1 MATPT
6 YVVKKIGDQYVP
18 VQQDA
23 CPGTR
28 AAYLGGGALLSY
40 LGCRRGG
47 LLGTAA
53 FALGGGLVLRG
64 ILGYNPLELCC
75 PTSQAPDGSR
85 SQAPSYQNDFSSR
98 AGQMP
103 EDVVDEQSME
113 SFPASDPPART
124 GTDLPH

>member
-6 YVVKKIGDQYVP
+6 YVVKKIGDQYIP
-18 VQQDA
+18 VRQDA

-28 AAYLGGGALLSY
+28 AAYVGGGALLSLMGY
-40 LGCRRGG
+40 RRGG
-47 LLGTAA
+47 LLGAAA
-53 FALGGGLVLRG
+53 FALGGGLVFRG
-64 ILGYNPLELCC
+64 VLGYNPLQLCC
-75 PTSQAPDGSR
+75 QSNEAEDAAS
-85 SQAPSYQNDFSSR
+85 SQAPSYQNDYATP

-113 SFPASDPPART
+113 SFPASDPPARN